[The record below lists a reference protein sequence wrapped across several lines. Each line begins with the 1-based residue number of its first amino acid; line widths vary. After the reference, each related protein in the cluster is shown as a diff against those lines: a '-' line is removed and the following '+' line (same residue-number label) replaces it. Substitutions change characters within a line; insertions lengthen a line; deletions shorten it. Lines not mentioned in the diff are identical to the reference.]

1 MRIVAALGGNALLK
15 RGEPLTKANQRANV
29 RRAAVALAPL
39 CSASNEVFITHGNGP
54 QVGLLALQSAAG
66 PAGGDQPLDVLSA
79 ETQGM
84 LGYLIEQEL
93 RNAMPSGREVAS
105 VLSQLIVDSHDPA
118 FGNPTK
124 PIGPVYTQIEA
135 QRLASERGW
144 SMVKD
149 GAAWR
154 RAVASPRPHAIL
166 GLGVISLL
174 ASRGVIVICVGGG
187 GIPVAR
193 ADDGRL
199 YGVEAVIDKDHASA
213 LLAREVNA
221 DCLLLLTDVDSVYL
235 GWRTARAQ
243 SIASAGPNDLD
254 PTEFE
259 PGSMRPKVEAAL
271 EFARLTGKCAAIGRL
286 EDAAAIL
293 IGKAGTSFERSQVG
307 LRIRGPIAQ

>member
-1 MRIVAALGGNALLK
+1 MRIVVALGGNALLK
-15 RGEPLTKANQRANV
+15 RGEPLTEANQRANV
-29 RRAAVALAPL
+29 RRAAEALAPL
-39 CSASNEVFITHGNGP
+39 CSDSNEVIITHGNGP
-54 QVGLLALQSAAG
+54 QVGRLALQSAAG
-66 PAGGDQPLDVLSA
+66 PAGSQQPLDVLSA
-79 ETQGM
+79 ETEGM

-93 RNAMPSGREVAS
+93 RNALPSEREVAS
-105 VLSQLIVDSHDPA
+105 VLSQLVVDPRDPA
-118 FGNPTK
+118 FGKPTK
-124 PIGPVYTQIEA
+124 PIGPIYDEGEA
-135 QRLASERGW
+135 RHLASERGW
-144 SMVKD
+144 SIVKD

-154 RAVASPRPHAIL
+154 RAVASPRPLAIL

-243 SIASAGPNDLD
+243 SVASAGPNDLD
-254 PTEFE
+254 PAEFE
-259 PGSMRPKVEAAL
+259 PGSMRPKIEAAI
-271 EFARLTGKCAAIGRL
+271 EFVRRTGKRAATGRL
-286 EDAAAIL
+286 EDAAEL
-293 IGKAGTSFERSQVG
+293 LLGTVGTSFENAQVG
-307 LRIRGPIAQ
+307 LQLRDQS